1 MATVV
6 NMHQAKTELSRLV
19 ASALEGEEVI
29 ITRDGKPVAKL
40 MPIRE
45 DRKPGMDKGKI
56 WYAPDA
62 FEPMS
67 DDELNDWEPK
77 LPE

>member
-29 ITRDGKPVAKL
+29 ITRNGKPVARL
-40 MPIRE
+40 TPISQG
-45 DRKPGMDKGKI
+45 RKSGTLKGKI

-62 FEPMS
+62 FEPLS
-67 DDELNDWEPK
+67 EEELEDWEPK
-77 LPE
+77 LP